1 MKLFYVF
8 LFSAF
13 FNSLLAQ
20 GGFGITSN
28 NNLYWEMILDTVV
41 NLESQELQLNP
52 KSSGVKSSQ
61 VGIYIRDVKRANL
74 NVQHKE
80 GRTRFLVTEIN
91 SNTQINLSLLASI
104 EEPDYDVSVNAIKRD
119 GTYAGFFVKRDS
131 VHLSKIIRDAVIA
144 KITLLSDR

>member
-20 GGFGITSN
+20 GGFGISN
-28 NNLYWEMILDTVV
+28 NNLYWEMT
-41 NLESQELQLNP
+41 LEKDIDLENQEIQLNP

-144 KITLLSDR
+144 KITLLSDW

>member
-91 SNTQINLSLLASI
+91 SNTHKLL
-104 EEPDYDVSVNAIKRD
+104 
-119 GTYAGFFVKRDS
+119 
-131 VHLSKIIRDAVIA
+131 
-144 KITLLSDR
+144 